1 MKWVAVLV
9 IVLIMP
15 SVAGGQ
21 GLQVPTAEQG
31 RLRADHV
38 RYEAKSKV
46 FIAEGNVRLTLGDV
60 EIRAQRLR
68 LEQEPQVAS
77 ASGDV
82 VVLQHDISL
91 TAAEVKYEIRPKV
104 GYASGD
110 VVLVQGESTVRA
122 PQMKF
127 DLASQVTVAT
137 GGVRIMH
144 KGSTLISGTMVA
156 SLRARQAELTGTV
169 TLIRAP
175 RRIEGAKDQIQNALT
190 QQETRITAPLM
201 VFRWDVNEAE
211 AEGGVL
217 MTQPDKVARA
227 RRVRYS
233 EVAGRAELEGD
244 VVVEQFSGAWLV
256 KGGIIESPKD
266 QETRS
271 ALVSKAILRCARL
284 VIVLA
289 ERDMDAQ
296 GKVMVT
302 QNGRSISGDGAQYTN
317 RDRRIVVTGN
327 VRLRDEDGSQL
338 RADRVVISLVDE
350 TLDATGNV
358 ETDFIM
364 KRGK

>member
-9 IVLIMP
+9 MVLIMP

-21 GLQVPTAEQG
+21 GLRVPTAEQG
-31 RLRADHV
+31 RLRADRV

-68 LEQEPQVAS
+68 LEQDPQVAS
-77 ASGDV
+77 VSGDV
-82 VVLQHDISL
+82 LVVQRDISL
-91 TAAEVKYEIRPKV
+91 TAAEVKYDIRPKI
-104 GYASGD
+104 GYASGG

-137 GGVRIMH
+137 NGVRIMQ

-156 SLRARQAELTGTV
+156 SLRTRQAELTGTV

-175 RRIEGAKDQIQNALT
+175 RRLEGSKDQIQNALA
-190 QQETRITAPLM
+190 QQETRITAPRM
-201 VFRWDVNEAE
+201 VFRWDTNEAE
-211 AEGGVL
+211 AEGGVVI
-217 MTQPDKVARA
+217 TQPDKVARA

-244 VVVEQFSGAWLV
+244 VVVEQFSGEWLV
-256 KGGIIESPKD
+256 KGGVLQTPTD
-266 QETRS
+266 QDTRS
-271 ALVSKAILRCARL
+271 VLVSKAVLRCERL

-296 GKVMVT
+296 GNVMVT
-302 QNGRSISGDGAQYTN
+302 QNGRSASGERAQYTN
-317 RDRRIVVTGN
+317 KDRRIVLSGN
-327 VRLRDEDGSQL
+327 VRLREEDGSQL

-350 TLDATGNV
+350 TLEATGHV